1 MNELNGEMELLQEQI
16 QQIHAGIEQFQSQG
30 VEMEEKRKDI
40 LRGLE
45 KDLTGI
51 QEEGA
56 GYDARYASATKVL
69 DQLKSGEDNTVIGH
83 CVQAIEMN
91 HV

>member
-30 VEMEEKRKDI
+30 VEMEEKRKEI

-45 KDLTGI
+45 KDLTVI

-69 DQLKSGEDNTVIGH
+69 DQLKSGERNVDH
-83 CVQAIEMN
+83 CM
-91 HV
+91 